1 MFFTGRLL
9 TLYLFY
15 GLIGYQK
22 QEEIDMARKIISVA
36 RGARVELAPI
46 RPSAAIRAAYQ
57 KRLEAAVGEMDRSIN
72 YWITARYRAELP
84 RIAMDAIPAR
94 ELRAALRKLGRRWR
108 AKFDTLSVDLA
119 DYFARAS
126 SQRIDGELAR
136 MLKRAGFTVQ
146 FRMSAQQRDAYA
158 AVVEQNVA
166 LIRSVAVRHLEAVE
180 GVVMRSVAAGHD
192 RGMLSKALQ
201 ENYGVT
207 KRRAA
212 LIARTQVSMANATLV
227 KSRQQELGVTKAKW
241 LHSAGGRVPRPEHV
255 AFSGKLYDV
264 SKGAFLEGKWT
275 YPGLE
280 IGCRCVSISIIEG
293 V

>member
-1 MFFTGRLL
+1 MP
-9 TLYLFY
+9 
-15 GLIGYQK
+15 
-22 QEEIDMARKIISVA
+22 RKII
-36 RGARVELAPI
+36 ELAPI
-46 RPSAAIRAAYQ
+46 RPSAAIRAAYH
-57 KRLEAAVGEMDRSIN
+57 KRLEAAVGDMDRSVT

-94 ELRAALRKLGRRWR
+94 ELRAALRKLGRQWR
-108 AKFDTLSVDLA
+108 AKFDTLSVELA
-119 DYFARAS
+119 DYFTRTTA
-126 SQRIDGELAR
+126 QRVDGELAR
-136 MLKRAGFTVQ
+136 MLKRAGFTVS
-146 FRMSAQQRDAYA
+146 FRMTAKQRDVYA

-166 LIRSVAVRHLEAVE
+166 LIKSVAVRHLEAVE
-180 GVVMRSVAAGHD
+180 GVVMRAVAAGHD

-241 LHSAGGRVPRPEHV
+241 LHSAGGRTPRPEHV

-264 SKGAFLEGKWT
+264 AKGAFLEGKWT
-275 YPGLE
+275 YPGME
-280 IGCRCVSISIIEG
+280 INCRCVSISVIEG
-293 V
+293 A